1 MEGAREQTEAAVAD
15 VRRIVRGLRP
25 PVLEDLGLA
34 AALRAHA
41 DRLAP
46 LEVEIVVP
54 PEPLP
59 AAVELALYRI
69 ATEALTNAVRH
80 ARAQRCRVELRAAGD
95 EAVLEIADDGPGL
108 APAPPPASGCARCAS
123 VPRSSAAAS
132 SSRRPAQRR
141 ADRPRPAS
149 ARSRATGMIRVLV
162 IDDNAVF
169 RQGMRDLFAAIE
181 EIEVVGMASDGST
194 GVAAGL
200 ELQPDVVL
208 MDLAMPGLPGIEAT
222 RELTAAAPH
231 IGVVVMTMLE
241 DDDAVVQA
249 LRAGA
254 RGYLVKG
261 ARQNEI
267 LDVIRGVNA
276 GRAVIGA
283 TVARQLSTLVAG
295 VPADPFPELTARE
308 RDVLAA
314 LAGGASTSQVASRL
328 GLSDKTVRNHVS
340 SILTKLEVPDRT
352 QAVLKAR
359 AAGLT

>member
-1 MEGAREQTEAAVAD
+1 
-15 VRRIVRGLRP
+15 
-25 PVLEDLGLA
+25 
-34 AALRAHA
+34 
-41 DRLAP
+41 
-46 LEVEIVVP
+46 
-54 PEPLP
+54 
-59 AAVELALYRI
+59 
-69 ATEALTNAVRH
+69 
-80 ARAQRCRVELRAAGD
+80 
-95 EAVLEIADDGPGL
+95 
-108 APAPPPASGCARCAS
+108 
-123 VPRSSAAAS
+123 
-132 SSRRPAQRR
+132 
-141 ADRPRPAS
+141 
-149 ARSRATGMIRVLV
+149 MIRLVV

-181 EIEVVGMASDGST
+181 DVDVVGAAADGAS
-194 GVAAGL
+194 GVDAVL
-200 ELQPDVVL
+200 ELQPDIAL

-222 RELTAAAPH
+222 RKLTAAAPH

-241 DDDAVVQA
+241 DDDAVLQA

-267 LDVIRGVNA
+267 LDVIRGVHA

-283 TVARQLSTLVAG
+283 TVARQLSSLVAG
-295 VPADPFPELTARE
+295 GSPAEPFPDLTARE

-314 LAGGASTSQVASRL
+314 LAGGASTAQVAGRL

-359 AAGLT
+359 EAGMRP